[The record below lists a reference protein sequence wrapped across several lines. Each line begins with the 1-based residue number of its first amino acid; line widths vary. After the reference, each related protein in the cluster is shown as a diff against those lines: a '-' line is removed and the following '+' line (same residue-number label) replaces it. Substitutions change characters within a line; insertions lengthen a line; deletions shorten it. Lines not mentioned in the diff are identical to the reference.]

1 MTDFI
6 LGLIPVG
13 VWSLML
19 LYGLG
24 FLWSRYDNIEDT
36 DNYHD
41 LLDIYVAIPVARFIF
56 NPILHGVAMAAW
68 VQYVFLIAGT
78 VGGYFLGKH
87 WWKVV
92 YIQRRHWYFRMK
104 DQNKNKELV

>member
-36 DNYHD
+36 DEYHD
-41 LLDIYVAIPVARFIF
+41 LFDIYVAIPVARFIF
-56 NPILHGVAMAAW
+56 NPILHGVGMALCLFVVFSYPMALVRW
-68 VQYVFLIAGT
+68 FVQDHHAFWDG
-78 VGGYFLGKH
+78 F
-87 WWKVV
+87 
-92 YIQRRHWYFRMK
+92 
-104 DQNKNKELV
+104 KELV